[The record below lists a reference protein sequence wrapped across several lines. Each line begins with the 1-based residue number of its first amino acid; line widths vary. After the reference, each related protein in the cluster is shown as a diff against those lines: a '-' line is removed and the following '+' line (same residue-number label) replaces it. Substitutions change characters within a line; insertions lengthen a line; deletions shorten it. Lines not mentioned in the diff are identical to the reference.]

1 MQNTKKYGI
10 IHRCEIQGYSS
21 AGRVPVSKTVGR
33 GFESSCPCH
42 NRSQTASVF
51 LLSGVFACFSVWNAF
66 FDEFSGGFFMDTRV
80 SSFCFVQSVTI
91 IPFGTS
97 SKKHQSFKKVSR
109 RPQIFHICGRPFLC
123 LLRCN
128 FCVVIGKSHWLCRLV
143 YLCPFLRSTSLLL
156 AWLSVR
162 VGRLLVLL

>member
-1 MQNTKKYGI
+1 MMHKKDYFFKKLLQKAKRCDI
-10 IHRCEIQGYSS
+10 IACVNKKAQTQGYSS

-66 FDEFSGGFFMDTRV
+66 FDGFSGGFFMDTRV

-97 SKKHQSFKKVSR
+97 SKKHQSAGKVSR
-109 RPQIFHICGRPFLC
+109 RPKIFSAVALF
-123 LLRCN
+123 
-128 FCVVIGKSHWLCRLV
+128 FV
-143 YLCPFLRSTSLLL
+143 YCISIFEPL
-156 AWLSVR
+156 
-162 VGRLLVLL
+162 

>member
-1 MQNTKKYGI
+1 MV
-10 IHRCEIQGYSS
+10 EIQGYSS

-51 LLSGVFACFSVWNAF
+51 LLSGVFTCFSVWNAF
-66 FDEFSGGFFMDTRV
+66 FDRFSGGFFMDTRV

-97 SKKHQSFKKVSR
+97 SKKHQSFNRASRLPQFFFSAIAFSLFSPTQILSRYRQKSLVIPLSILVS
-109 RPQIFHICGRPFLC
+109 FF
-123 LLRCN
+123 
-128 FCVVIGKSHWLCRLV
+128 
-143 YLCPFLRSTSLLL
+143 T
-156 AWLSVR
+156 
-162 VGRLLVLL
+162 